1 MILNDFEHGFL
12 TYIVP
17 VHVHAERCGSANA

>member
-12 TYIVP
+12 TYIVS
-17 VHVHAERCGSANA
+17 VHVHAERCGSAKA